1 MDLEQLTERVY
12 HIAEIHLVSLGVFGA
27 NVVGNTDEADQL
39 LVALLR
45 LLAVSAPLLLYA
57 QNQKYAHLAHT
68 APHKQTLSQAALSGS
83 TAPVPLP
90 SSVYPRF
97 VRMWHV
103 LSRSYVHPWG
113 RRESVRYAAL
123 TSYFQTDAAEIVR
136 ALEVFKEVLNTL
148 IPLFLSVS
156 ISLSLSPCLCLPLCL
171 CLCLSPSFSISLSFS
186 DNLSVFLSLYL
197 CLSFSLF
204 HQLFH
209 YFSLLCSHFSHIF
222 FSSFHLFILIISTLY
237 FSSTSPPFPPPFL
250 LLCSTYALSPL
261 LFLLLS
267 FLK

>member
-57 QNQKYAHLAHT
+57 QNQKHAHLAHT
-68 APHKQTLSQAALSGS
+68 APHKQTLSQAALTGS

-156 ISLSLSPCLCLPLCL
+156 ISFSLSLCLCLPLCL
-171 CLCLSPSFSISLSFS
+171 CLSPSFYLFLSRFLTISLFF
-186 DNLSVFLSLYL
+186 FLS
-197 CLSFSLF
+197 
-204 HQLFH
+204 
-209 YFSLLCSHFSHIF
+209 IF
-222 FSSFHLFILIISTLY
+222 FSRFLSPTNSSTILLCFALIPAMYAFHLFILLITTLY
-237 FSSTSPPFPPPFL
+237 FSSTSAPFPPPLFHL
-250 LLCSTYALSPL
+250 RSTSALSPL

-267 FLK
+267 LLK

>member
-57 QNQKYAHLAHT
+57 QNQKHAHLAHT
-68 APHKQTLSQAALSGS
+68 APHKQTLSQAALTGS

-156 ISLSLSPCLCLPLCL
+156 ISFSLSPCLCLPL
-171 CLCLSPSFSISLSFS
+171 F
-186 DNLSVFLSLYL
+186 LSVSVSLPHSL
-197 CLSFSLF
+197 FFSLVF
-204 HQLFH
+204 
-209 YFSLLCSHFSHIF
+209 
-222 FSSFHLFILIISTLY
+222 
-237 FSSTSPPFPPPFL
+237 
-250 LLCSTYALSPL
+250 
-261 LFLLLS
+261 
-267 FLK
+267 